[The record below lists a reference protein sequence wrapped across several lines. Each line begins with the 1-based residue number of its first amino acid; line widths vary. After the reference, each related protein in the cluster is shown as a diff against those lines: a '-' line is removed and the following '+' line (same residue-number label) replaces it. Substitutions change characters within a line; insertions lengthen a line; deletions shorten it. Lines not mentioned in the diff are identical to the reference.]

1 MPCGCMKKNRPVQST
16 ARPQARPLQNSTMV
30 TRIQARR
37 AKQLV
42 QQPKQPQQ
50 PQQQPQ
56 QPLQQP
62 LKLRSTPAVSPV
74 KKVAAKKGALYAELK
89 QRFPKIGGLPK
100 IPDNATPAQYA
111 SFVKMY
117 KAAQVSRAGC
127 KSCG

>member
-1 MPCGCMKKNRPVQST
+1 MKKNRLTQQPT
-16 ARPQARPLQNSTMV
+16 ARPQARQLQQNSTMV
-30 TRIQARR
+30 RRIQARQ
-37 AKQLV
+37 A
-42 QQPKQPQQ
+42 KQPQQ
-50 PQQQPQ
+50 PQQQPQQPQ